1 MPPARALW
9 KGAISF
15 GMVTIPVQ
23 LFSATEQKD
32 ISFHLLHRE
41 DNSRLKF
48 VRTCPVHEREVTKD
62 EIVRGYEFAK
72 GQYVI
77 LEDEDF
83 ETLPVASKHTIE
95 ISAFIDAEEIPP
107 LYHERGYFLEP
118 QETGVKAYRL
128 LLTALENKG
137 LVAVGK
143 IAFRQREH
151 LCALRPGNGA
161 VLLETLFYADEVR
174 PVPQIPEAPVSER
187 ELEMAY
193 ALIDL
198 LREPFDA
205 SKYEDEYRVALVD
218 LIEAKQAGQ
227 AVVVEPVQQETKVV
241 DLMEALRASVEAARK
256 PEAETSAPKR
266 AGRKAG

>member
-1 MPPARALW
+1 MAARALW

-32 ISFHLLHRE
+32 ISFHLLHRD
-41 DNSRLKF
+41 DNARLKF
-48 VRTCPVHEREVTKD
+48 VRTCPIENREVMKE
-62 EIVRGYEFAK
+62 EIVRGYEYSK
-72 GQYVI
+72 GQYV
-77 LEDEDF
+77 LVDDEDF
-83 ETLPVASKHTIE
+83 EKLPVASTHTIE
-95 ISAFIDAEEIPP
+95 ISAFINADDIPP

-151 LCALRPGNGA
+151 LCALRAAGGA

-174 PVPQIPEAPVSER
+174 PMPQIPEAPVSER

-198 LREPFDA
+198 LRESFEPE
-205 SKYEDEYRVALVD
+205 KYQDEYRLALLE
-218 LIEAKQAGQ
+218 LIEAKQHGQ
-227 AVVVEPVQQETKVV
+227 SVVAEPVKRDGKVV
-241 DLMEALRASVEAARK
+241 DLMEALRASVEAASNPDK
-256 PEAETSAPKR
+256 PAPKR
-266 AGRKAG
+266 SARKAG